1 VRHVT
6 REAALAELA
15 SRSGGAAALPELKSN
30 PLPDALAVRF
40 AATATPAQ
48 VDAAVAALKTL
59 PKVDLVHFDG
69 SWHQRLSALLGAA
82 MLIGTVLALAAM
94 VAIGLALLAAVRL
107 LTVGDRAEVEVMRLV
122 GATDAVIV
130 RPYAYTGAGLLL
142 LAAALATG
150 LLALGWRWLQPV
162 VAGMPGIEP
171 GWNIAA
177 PPAVVLGGFVVA
189 AALAGWVLGLL
200 AGRSALSDAL
210 AIRK

>member
-1 VRHVT
+1 
-6 REAALAELA
+6 
-15 SRSGGAAALPELKSN
+15 
-30 PLPDALAVRF
+30 
-40 AATATPAQ
+40 
-48 VDAAVAALKTL
+48 
-59 PKVDLVHFDG
+59 
-69 SWHQRLSALLGAA
+69 
-82 MLIGTVLALAAM
+82 MLIGAVLALAAM

-142 LAAALATG
+142 LAAALAAG

-162 VAGMPGIEP
+162 VAGLPGIEP

-189 AALAGWVLGLL
+189 AALAGWVLGRL
-200 AGRSALSDAL
+200 AGRSALSEAL